1 MTTNTQIP
9 HHNLYVIELDKD
21 VLQYDKFAEAN
32 PQYKEGMPCLYVG
45 LTKHTP
51 EKRFNYHLVGYKSEE
66 FVRRY
71 ARRLRP
77 ELFTDMNPMP
87 YEKALLEEPNLANR
101 LRSMGYAVWE
111 H

>member
-1 MTTNTQIP
+1 MNAKTQIP
-9 HHNLYVIELDKD
+9 HHNVYVIELDKE
-21 VLQYDKFAEAN
+21 VLQCEQFAEAN
-32 PQYKEGMPCLYVG
+32 PQYKEGMPCVYVG
-45 LTKHTP
+45 LTKYTP
-51 EKRFNYHLVGYKSEE
+51 EKRFNYHLVGYKSND

-77 ELFTDMNPMP
+77 ELVTDMNPMP
-87 YEKALLEEPNLANR
+87 YEKALIEEPGLASK